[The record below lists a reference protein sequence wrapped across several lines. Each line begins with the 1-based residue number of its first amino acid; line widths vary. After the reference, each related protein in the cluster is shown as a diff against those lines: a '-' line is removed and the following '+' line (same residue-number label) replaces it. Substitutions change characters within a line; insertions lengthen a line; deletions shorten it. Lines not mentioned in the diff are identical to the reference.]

1 MLSSD
6 IKEVDLVAIKS
17 SGENKTHTFKSVL
30 INGSGPRPHAV
41 WKPKTQAGPHKA
53 LLHKSDLQHLSP
65 KHNCETQPSISV
77 FTDTVNRVPQ
87 TSFSSLACNTA
98 QPSVSGLVP
107 EPGSLASH
115 PFTTCDTAFGL
126 PSLLSSKLPDQQPL
140 FTQKVGISFSASD
153 AVGMESEKGSIAK
166 GSEKSEP
173 IFTKAPHDFGPTI
186 SDFVGDLGKTW
197 GNSKEW
203 MLELRDGRKLVIL
216 LSANRS
222 PESMSDQT
230 ASEGVVNPGLT
241 SLFNEGQFI
250 SWAPECDG
258 VGGFVVSDFRS
269 EGEAWDSDEG
279 LSDWEHLDEPL
290 EVAPPAMDNSVV
302 MEITKV
308 EEIGR

>member
-1 MLSSD
+1 M
-6 IKEVDLVAIKS
+6 
-17 SGENKTHTFKSVL
+17 
-30 INGSGPRPHAV
+30 
-41 WKPKTQAGPHKA
+41 
-53 LLHKSDLQHLSP
+53 
-65 KHNCETQPSISV
+65 
-77 FTDTVNRVPQ
+77 
-87 TSFSSLACNTA
+87 
-98 QPSVSGLVP
+98 
-107 EPGSLASH
+107 
-115 PFTTCDTAFGL
+115 
-126 PSLLSSKLPDQQPL
+126 
-140 FTQKVGISFSASD
+140 GISFSTSD
-153 AVGMESEKGSIAK
+153 AVGMESEEGSIAK

-173 IFTKAPHDFGPTI
+173 IFTKAPHDFGTTI

-216 LSANRS
+216 LSANCS

-250 SWAPECDG
+250 SWAPECDS
-258 VGGFVVSDFRS
+258 VGGFVVSDFGS

-290 EVAPPAMDNSVV
+290 EVAPLAMDNSVV